1 MNKQSINNYK
11 KAGID
16 ITILEDNKDIPIVR
30 IKQQRLING
39 YLLNQKQLHER
50 AKEVFAPQQV
60 HVKPV
65 VFTLKINQVTTDW
78 ILAKKKEYGI
88 HNKDFIKQLA
98 LKESEVK
105 QILKGEDK
113 LNRASKT
120 AFFYYFLV
128 YELNTIFREELF

>member
-1 MNKQSINNYK
+1 MTKQSINNYK

-39 YLLNQKQLHER
+39 YLLNQKQLHKR

-65 VFTLKINQVTTDW
+65 VFTLKVNKITTDW

-105 QILKGEDK
+105 QILKGVGE